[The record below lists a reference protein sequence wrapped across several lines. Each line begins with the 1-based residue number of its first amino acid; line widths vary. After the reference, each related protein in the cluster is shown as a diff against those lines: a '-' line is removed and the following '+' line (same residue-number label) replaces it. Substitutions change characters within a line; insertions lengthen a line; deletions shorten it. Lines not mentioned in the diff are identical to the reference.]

1 MTKYEKLEIITNG
14 INAANKIRTLQSSVS
29 NQRADD
35 PNNVDQVG
43 LISQMLGILTQ
54 YSPNT
59 HRKNCLMKIW
69 TKPGCTAKYTEDS
82 SMK

>member
-1 MTKYEKLEIITNG
+1 MTKYENLKSSQRNKC
-14 INAANKIRTLQSSVS
+14 ANKIRTLQSSVS

-59 HRKNCLMKIW
+59 HRKKLLNEI
-69 TKPGCTAKYTEDS
+69 
-82 SMK
+82 

>member
-1 MTKYEKLEIITNG
+1 MPPTNKDSAKLCL
-14 INAANKIRTLQSSVS
+14 KSK
-29 NQRADD
+29 ADD

-59 HRKNCLMKIW
+59 HRKNCLMKI
-69 TKPGCTAKYTEDS
+69 
-82 SMK
+82 